1 MTIRILLIA
10 TFLMAIA
17 FSLLRWNWGIAAF
30 VTACVPLALYFLCAK
45 TRPSSHLLR
54 FPILALSLFLIYVF
68 SFGPYMA
75 QVESAYGLG
84 DAPPIVD
91 AVTRTLYA
99 PHWSFLEG
107 TQDYEHDYPHI
118 STVLVFFDAYE
129 NEWICLGGDLG
140 VFFRALHTVGR

>member
-1 MTIRILLIA
+1 MTIRILLVA
-10 TFLMAIA
+10 TLLMAIA

-30 VTACVPLALYFLCAK
+30 VTACVPFALHFLPTK
-45 TRPSSHLLR
+45 TRPCSRLLR
-54 FPILALSLFLIYVF
+54 FPVLALSLFLINVF

-75 QVESAYGLG
+75 LVESVYGLG

-99 PHWSFLEG
+99 AHWACLDG
-107 TQDYEHDYPHI
+107 TQDYDHDYPHI

-129 NEWICLGGDLG
+129 NEWICFGGDLG